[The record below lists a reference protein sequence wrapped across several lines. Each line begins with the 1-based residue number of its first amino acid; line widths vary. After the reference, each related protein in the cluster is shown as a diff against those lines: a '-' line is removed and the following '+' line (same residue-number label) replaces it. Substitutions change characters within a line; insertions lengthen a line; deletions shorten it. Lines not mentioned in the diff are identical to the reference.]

1 MGHPRDTILVALR
14 EYGLP
19 HEPWMRRQISG
30 MSMLD
35 SKILCWKQHPLEND
49 PVSASDVHTVDFDP
63 APFDGN
69 KRWTYRLAN
78 LGRRNFYAVRGIEK
92 HTVEDVISAT
102 NPASLLC
109 HDGTISLKLIDVAQ
123 EHELPLIGYFH
134 GDFRWRRNRWY
145 RWSLE
150 NKIRQFAAV
159 VVVSQQEREWMVARG
174 VPDDRLH
181 VIPCGAPTTL
191 FVPPRQER
199 TGEVRF
205 VIACRLADEKG
216 CRESILAFADVAL
229 HRDDVSLDIYGDG
242 PERRALEEIVDS
254 RGLDGRVKFHG
265 YVSET
270 TLVAAFPECDVLLQH
285 SLRREGS
292 PVSIVEAMSCGLPV
306 VATAIG
312 GTVDQVVE
320 GGATGFLVAE
330 GDIAAMSRAML
341 RLVEDAALRA
351 RLGANARKRAV
362 ESFDSAL
369 MTNRL
374 QQVPRRLQSGTVKGP
389 RLPGRRVASP

>member
-1 MGHPRDTILVALR
+1 MEHPPERILVAIR

-30 MSMLD
+30 MPMLD
-35 SKILCWKQHPLEND
+35 FSVLCWKRHPVEHD
-49 PVSASDVHTVDFDP
+49 PVPDPDIHMLDLDP
-63 APFDGN
+63 APFDGRR
-69 KRWTYRLAN
+69 RWSYRVAN
-78 LGRRNFYAVRGIEK
+78 LRWKNFYAVRD
-92 HTVEDVISAT
+92 VERRKVGDLISAL
-102 NPASLLC
+102 NPACLLC
-109 HDGTISLKLIDVAQ
+109 HDGTIALKLIDIAKK
-123 EHELPLIGYFH
+123 HDLPLIGYFH
-134 GDFRWRRNRWY
+134 GDFAWLRNRWY

-159 VVVSQQEREWMVARG
+159 VVVSQQEREWMAARG

-191 FVPPRQER
+191 FLPRRHGR

-216 CRESILAFADVAL
+216 CKESISAFADVAL
-229 HRDDVSLDIYGDG
+229 QRDDVSLHIYGDG
-242 PERRALEEIVDS
+242 PERGALEELVAS
-254 RGLDGRVKFHG
+254 RRLDGKVTFHG
-265 YVSET
+265 YVSDA

-320 GGATGFLVAE
+320 GETGFLVAE

-362 ESFDSAL
+362 EMFDSAL
-369 MTNRL
+369 MTSRL
-374 QQVPRRLQSGTVKGP
+374 QEVLTGFDSAR
-389 RLPGRRVASP
+389 